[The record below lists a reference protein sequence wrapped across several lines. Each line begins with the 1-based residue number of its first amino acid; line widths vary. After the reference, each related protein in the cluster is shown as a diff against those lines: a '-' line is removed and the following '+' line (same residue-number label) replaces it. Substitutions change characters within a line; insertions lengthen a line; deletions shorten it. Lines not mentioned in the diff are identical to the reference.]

1 MPGRPRP
8 HLGELWGKPEQPQ
21 REGMGGATFLL
32 PIAPPSPP
40 HCCPR
45 GSRASSQ
52 EAATLC
58 PLSRPRAQSP
68 QAGTP
73 SQRCVCSAG
82 GIHKRL
88 STILHSESP
97 GLRNSDVMGHL
108 RREGGGGRVWVSLYG
123 GVLYIHVCVHG
134 GMRVSVTT
142 GDHVCVHACACGVCG
157 TRVSPWPPSSLSHSP
172 E

>member
-1 MPGRPRP
+1 
-8 HLGELWGKPEQPQ
+8 
-21 REGMGGATFLL
+21 MGGATFLL

-108 RREGGGGRVWVSLYG
+108 RREGGGGAG
-123 GVLYIHVCVHG
+123 
-134 GMRVSVTT
+134 
-142 GDHVCVHACACGVCG
+142 CG
-157 TRVSPWPPSSLSHSP
+157 SLSMGGFCTSMCVCMGV
-172 E
+172 